1 MEFTKEEFIAF
12 LEGTLIPDLKE
23 SGTFATASDFSAAVL
38 FLRGAE
44 KVDVSGVVLPSL
56 DSDGTARKVA

>member
-1 MEFTKEEFIAF
+1 MEYTKEEFIAF

-38 FLRGAE
+38 FMRGAE
-44 KVDVSGVVLPSL
+44 KVEVALGD
-56 DSDGTARKVA
+56 DGTAPKVA